1 MVGTNNMS
9 CTSCATIASSTPC
22 GVNEGTITW
31 VEPDRFPA
39 NTALKS
45 AIWNIGAE
53 CSRRPPRV
61 RKLPV
66 DSDPIAEASTLL

>member
-22 GVNEGTITW
+22 GLKDGTITW

-53 CSRRPPRV
+53 CSRRPATAGC
-61 RKLPV
+61 LA
-66 DSDPIAEASTLL
+66 SAFSTSAE